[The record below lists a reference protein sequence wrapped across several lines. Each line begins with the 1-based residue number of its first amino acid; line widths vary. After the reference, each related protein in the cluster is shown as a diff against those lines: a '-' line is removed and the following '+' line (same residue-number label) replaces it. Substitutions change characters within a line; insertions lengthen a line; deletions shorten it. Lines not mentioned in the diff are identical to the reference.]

1 MSRWLKTVGPLANKR
16 VPSLQW
22 RRDDAKALHLRFFER
37 LLLMLH
43 SWIDASFLV
52 VFHEGS
58 VSSRVSRC
66 RRYFLSSVFCNF
78 ILLCCLLQFSKGVE
92 SPFLPDCSI
101 LHRVVSF
108 KTALY
113 QKRLP
118 GSCLCSDCQSERGY
132 RVVASVQTHFQYGP
146 WLELH
151 MTNGF
156 TPSSV
161 HFSISWKLRRHGI
174 LYEVKMSLSSFVT
187 GTTICDR
194 LSNDLTPICLHLS
207 ISG

>member
-1 MSRWLKTVGPLANKR
+1 MRRWLKTVGPLANKR

-37 LLLMLH
+37 PLPMLH
-43 SWIDASFLV
+43 SWIDASFLA
-52 VFHEGS
+52 VFYEGS

-66 RRYFLSSVFCNF
+66 RRHFLSSVFCNF

-132 RVVASVQTHFQYGP
+132 RVVASVQTLSIRTMAGTAHDQ
-146 WLELH
+146 WLH
-151 MTNGF
+151 
-156 TPSSV
+156 PVISSL
-161 HFSISWKLRRHGI
+161 FGI
-174 LYEVKMSLSSFVT
+174 LEAAATWYTLRSKDVLEFLRYRHYNM
-187 GTTICDR
+187 
-194 LSNDLTPICLHLS
+194 
-207 ISG
+207 